1 MGEQIINK
9 EKFKAELE
17 TSYGDFEAWERIAL
31 SEYSNAQNIRDI
43 AEGGLLLNDI
53 NKIAILYVTNDHV
66 HDSYKVVVLFNES
79 GTYYATTPGVIESI
93 SGYID
98 IMTDESYTSITLQF
112 SMAESKNRRGAKFL
126 KVALKGFK

>member
-1 MGEQIINK
+1 MPERIINK
-9 EKFKAELE
+9 EKFKADLV
-17 TSYGDFEAWERIAL
+17 TSFGEFEAWERIAL

-43 AEGGLLLNDI
+43 ADGGLLLSDI
-53 NKIAILYVTNDHV
+53 SKIAILDVINDHV
-66 HDSYKVVVLFNES
+66 NDSYQVVVLFNET

-98 IMTDESYTSITLQF
+98 IMTDDSYNSITLQF

-126 KVALKGFK
+126 KVALKGFN